1 LDINVFITTKH
12 MFVMFFASQ

>member
-1 LDINVFITTKH
+1 